1 MNKRLNWIKQSFRFK
16 IFLKNSHVCGSKAA
30 DLEVEA
36 PIHKSRKKKKTS
48 FPISVPPEKS
58 RQISNP
64 TPKSFNQPIITK
76 SHTNLRFSTHKLK
89 SRPRIKSQNPQNA
102 PTIPN
107 RRNQTASSRLSGS
120 QIPRIPLKNNKNQKK
135 KKSRF
140 MRNSNP
146 PVKEKRK
153 RNPNFEQS
161 HQISPS
167 EQNRKRKV
175 VDSQFSK
182 TICRSRSESGLY
194 RSESGRSTA

>member
-1 MNKRLNWIKQSFRFK
+1 MNQTELPLQNLPQKFTRLI
-16 IFLKNSHVCGSKAA
+16 GSKAA

-135 KKSRF
+135 KKIKIYEKLKST
-140 MRNSNP
+140 S
-146 PVKEKRK
+146 KRK
-153 RNPNFEQS
+153 KKKK
-161 HQISPS
+161 S
-167 EQNRKRKV
+167 EFRTKSSNLTFGTKPEK
-175 VDSQFSK
+175 K
-182 TICRSRSESGLY
+182 SRRLPLFKDNL
-194 RSESGRSTA
+194 